1 MGDVILTGFWLIVS
15 VFGVV
20 VGLGVYGLPTI
31 IAVWRKSPNIA
42 LIAVVNLV
50 LGGLFVPWWIAL
62 GMALWSADRRG
73 DVTVVQTTNLP
84 PAPPVAPS
92 ALAQPGTPAPVQG
105 ALPASPSVQPPVLPP
120 AHRSEQE
127 EPRYPQR
134 SSSAPGYGFAPPPPY
149 GESTPSAH
157 RPSFGRGR

>member
-1 MGDVILTGFWLIVS
+1 MGDVILTGFWLIMS
-15 VFGVV
+15 ALGIT
-20 VGLGVYGLPTI
+20 VGIGLYGLPTI
-31 IAVWRKSPNIA
+31 IAIVRKSPNIA

-84 PAPPVAPS
+84 PAPP
-92 ALAQPGTPAPVQG
+92 ALAQPGTSAPVQG

-120 AHRSEQE
+120 ADRSEQDE
-127 EPRYPQR
+127 SRYPQR
-134 SSSAPGYGFAPPPPY
+134 SSSVPGYGFAPPPPY
-149 GESTPSAH
+149 GESAPSAH
-157 RPSFGRGR
+157 HPSFGEGR